1 MVLMEREKI
10 TVLDIKRMKEE
21 RKKIVMLTAYD
32 TPTAQILDEVGVH
45 IILVGDSLGNN
56 VLGYKDTLSVTMEDM
71 VRHTAAVRRGTQ
83 YALLVGDMPF
93 GSCITPEIA
102 AKNAMRL
109 VQEGGA
115 EAVKPEGG
123 KRIIEVVKAILNL
136 GVPVMGHIGLT
147 PQSIHIFG
155 GHKVQARTER
165 AIKALLEDAKAL
177 DEAGVFS
184 IVLEGIP
191 WQVAKLI
198 TESVEAATIGIG
210 AGIHCDG
217 QVLVLHDAIGIN
229 QGFKPKFVK
238 RFGNVREAIKNAV
251 LQYKEEVEKE
261 LFPTEEYSYS
271 LKEDVAQKLQQIKKE
286 ISRNPKE

>member
-1 MVLMEREKI
+1 MEREKI

-32 TPTAQILDEVGVH
+32 TPTAQILDEVGVD

-155 GHKVQARTER
+155 GHKVQARTEK
-165 AIKALLEDAKAL
+165 AIKSLIEDAKAL

-238 RFGNVREAIKNAV
+238 RFGNVREAIKSAV
-251 LQYKEEVEKE
+251 TKYKEEVEKE

-271 LKEDVAQKLQQIKKE
+271 LKEEVAQKLEQIKKE
-286 ISRNPKE
+286 IK

>member
-1 MVLMEREKI
+1 MEREKI

-32 TPTAQILDEVGVH
+32 TPTAQILDEVGVDM
-45 IILVGDSLGNN
+45 ILVGDSLGNN
-56 VLGYKDTLSVTMEDM
+56 VLGYKDTLSVTMDDM
-71 VRHTAAVRRGTQ
+71 VRHVAAVRRGTN
-83 YALLVGDMPF
+83 YALLIGDMPF

-123 KRIIEVVKAILNL
+123 RRIIEVVKAILNL

-155 GHKVQARTER
+155 GHKVQARTEK
-165 AIKALLEDAKAL
+165 AIKSLLEDAKAL

-191 WQVAKLI
+191 WQVAQLI

-251 LQYKEEVEKE
+251 IQYKEEVEKE

-271 LKEDVAQKLQQIKKE
+271 LREEVVKMLKNIKG
-286 ISRNPKE
+286 

>member
-1 MVLMEREKI
+1 MERSKI
-10 TVLDIKRMKEE
+10 TVLDIKKMKEE
-21 RKKIVMLTAYD
+21 HKKIVMLTAYD
-32 TPTAQILDEVGVH
+32 TPTAQILDEVGVDM
-45 IILVGDSLGNN
+45 ILVGDSLGNN
-56 VLGYKDTLSVTMEDM
+56 VLGYKDTLSVTMDDM
-71 VRHTAAVRRGTQ
+71 VRHVAAVRRGTE
-83 YALLVGDMPF
+83 YALLIGDMPF

-155 GHKVQARTER
+155 GHKVQARTEK
-165 AIKALLEDAKAL
+165 AIKSLLDDARAL

-191 WQVAKLI
+191 WQVAEII
-198 TESVEAATIGIG
+198 TESVEATTIGIG

-229 QGFKPKFVK
+229 EGFKPKFVK

-251 LQYKEEVEKE
+251 IQYKEEIEKE
-261 LFPTEEYSYS
+261 IFPTEEYSYS
-271 LKEDVAQKLQQIKKE
+271 LREEVAKKLEDIKKE
-286 ISRNPKE
+286 SK

>member
-1 MVLMEREKI
+1 MEREKI

-32 TPTAQILDEVGVH
+32 TPTSQILDEVGVDM
-45 IILVGDSLGNN
+45 ILVGDSLGNN
-56 VLGYKDTLSVTMEDM
+56 VLGYKDTLSVTMDDM
-71 VRHTAAVRRGTQ
+71 VRHVAAVRRGTN
-83 YALLVGDMPF
+83 YALLIGDMPF

-123 KRIIEVVKAILNL
+123 RRIIEVVKAILNL

-155 GHKVQARTER
+155 GHKVQARTEK
-165 AIKALLEDAKAL
+165 AIKSLLEDAKAL

-191 WQVAKLI
+191 WQVAQLI

-251 LQYKEEVEKE
+251 IQYKEEVEKE

-271 LKEDVAQKLQQIKKE
+271 LREEVVKMLKNIKG
-286 ISRNPKE
+286 

>member
-1 MVLMEREKI
+1 MERSKI
-10 TVLDIKRMKEE
+10 TVLDIKKMKEE
-21 RKKIVMLTAYD
+21 HKKIVMLTAYD
-32 TPTAQILDEVGVH
+32 TPTAQILDEVGVD
-45 IILVGDSLGNN
+45 IVLVGDSLGNN

-71 VRHTAAVRRGTQ
+71 IRHTAAVRRGIK
-83 YALLVGDMPF
+83 YALLIGDMPF

-115 EAVKPEGG
+115 EGVKPEGG
-123 KRIIEVVKAILNL
+123 KRIIDVVKAIINL

-147 PQSIHIFG
+147 PQSINIFG
-155 GHKVQARTER
+155 GHKVQARTEKT
-165 AIKALLEDAKAL
+165 IKSLLDDARAL

-191 WQVAKLI
+191 WQVAELI
-198 TESVEAATIGIG
+198 TDAVEAATIGIG

-217 QVLVLHDAIGIN
+217 QVLVFHDAVGIN
-229 QGFKPKFVK
+229 QDFKPKFVK
-238 RFGNVREAIKNAV
+238 RFGNVRESIKKAV
-251 LQYKEEVEKE
+251 TDYKEEVEKE

-271 LKEDVAQKLQQIKKE
+271 LTEEVAQKLDKIKKE
-286 ISRNPKE
+286 YKKGV

>member
-1 MVLMEREKI
+1 MEREKI

-21 RKKIVMLTAYD
+21 HKKIVMLTAYD

-45 IILVGDSLGNN
+45 MILVGDSLGNN

-71 VRHTAAVRRGTQ
+71 IRHTAAVRRGTQ
-83 YALLVGDMPF
+83 YALLIGDMPF

-155 GHKVQARTER
+155 GHKVQARTEK

-210 AGIHCDG
+210 AGIYCDG
-217 QVLVLHDAIGIN
+217 QVLVLHDAVGIN

-251 LQYKEEVEKE
+251 IQYKEEVEKE

-271 LKEDVAQKLQQIKKE
+271 LKEEVAQKLEQIKKE
-286 ISRNPKE
+286 IK

>member
-1 MVLMEREKI
+1 MERKKI
-10 TVLDIKRMKEE
+10 TVLDIKKMKEE
-21 RKKIVMLTAYD
+21 HKKIVTLTAYD
-32 TPTAQILDEVGVH
+32 TPTAKILDEVGVDMV
-45 IILVGDSLGNN
+45 LVGDSLGNN
-56 VLGYKDTLSVTMEDM
+56 VLGYKDTLSVTMDDM
-71 VRHTAAVRRGTQ
+71 VRHTAAVRRGIE
-83 YALLVGDMPF
+83 YALLIGDMPF

-102 AKNAMRL
+102 ARNATRL

-123 KRIIEVVKAILNL
+123 KRIIECVKAIINL

-147 PQSIHIFG
+147 PQSINIFG
-155 GHKVQARTER
+155 GHKVQARTEK
-165 AIKALLEDAKAL
+165 AIKLLLDDARAL

-198 TESVEAATIGIG
+198 TDSVEAVTIGIG

-217 QVLVLHDAIGIN
+217 QVLVFHDVVGIN
-229 QGFKPKFVK
+229 QDFKPKFVK
-238 RFGNVREAIKNAV
+238 RFGNVREAIKNAAA
-251 LQYKEEVEKE
+251 QYKEEVEKE

-271 LKEDVAQKLQQIKKE
+271 LTEEVAQRVEKIRKESKKVL
-286 ISRNPKE
+286 

>member
-1 MVLMEREKI
+1 MERNKI

-21 RKKIVMLTAYD
+21 HKKIVMLTAYD
-32 TPTAQILDEVGVH
+32 TPTAQIIDEVGVE

-56 VLGYKDTLSVTMEDM
+56 VLGYKDTLSVTMDDM
-71 VRHTAAVRRGTQ
+71 VRHMAAVSRGTE
-83 YALLVGDMPF
+83 YALLIGDMPF

-155 GHKVQARTER
+155 GHKVQARTEK
-165 AIKALLEDAKAL
+165 AIKSLIEDAKAL

-191 WQVAKLI
+191 WQVAEII

-238 RFGNVREAIKNAV
+238 RFGNVREAIKNSV
-251 LQYKEEVEKE
+251 IQYKDEIEKE

-271 LKEDVAQKLQQIKKE
+271 LKEEVAKKIEDIKKA
-286 ISRNPKE
+286 I

>member
-1 MVLMEREKI
+1 MERKKI

-21 RKKIVMLTAYD
+21 GKKIVMLTAYD
-32 TPTAQILDEVGVH
+32 TPTAQILDEVGVDM
-45 IILVGDSLGNN
+45 ILVGDSLGNN
-56 VLGYKDTLSVTMEDM
+56 VLGYETTLPVTMDDM
-71 VRHTAAVRRGTQ
+71 VRHVAAVRRGTK
-83 YALLVGDMPF
+83 YALLIGDMPF

-147 PQSIHIFG
+147 PQSVHIFG
-155 GHKVQARTER
+155 GHKVQARTEE
-165 AIKALLEDAKAL
+165 AIKKLLEDAKAL

-191 WQVAKLI
+191 WQVAELI

-217 QVLVLHDAIGIN
+217 QVLVFHDAVGIN

-251 LQYKEEVEKE
+251 QKYKEEVEKE

-271 LKEDVAQKLQQIKKE
+271 LREEVAKKLEQIRRETK
-286 ISRNPKE
+286 

>member
-1 MVLMEREKI
+1 MVDDSKMERNKI

-21 RKKIVMLTAYD
+21 HKKIVILTAYD
-32 TPTAQILDEVGVH
+32 TPTAQIIDEVGVE

-56 VLGYKDTLSVTMEDM
+56 VLGYKDTLSVTMDDM
-71 VRHTAAVRRGTQ
+71 VRHMAAVSRGTE
-83 YALLVGDMPF
+83 YALLIGDMPF

-155 GHKVQARTER
+155 GHKVQARTEK
-165 AIKALLEDAKAL
+165 AIKSLIEDAKAL

-191 WQVAKLI
+191 WQVAEII

-238 RFGNVREAIKNAV
+238 RFGNVREAIKNSV
-251 LQYKEEVEKE
+251 IQYKDEIEKE

-271 LKEDVAQKLQQIKKE
+271 LKEEVAKKIEDIKKA
-286 ISRNPKE
+286 I

>member
-1 MVLMEREKI
+1 
-10 TVLDIKRMKEE
+10 MKEE
-21 RKKIVMLTAYD
+21 GKKIVMLTAYD
-32 TPTAQILDEVGVH
+32 TPTAQILDEVGVDM
-45 IILVGDSLGNN
+45 ILVGDSLGNN
-56 VLGYKDTLSVTMEDM
+56 VLGYETTLPVTMDDM
-71 VRHTAAVRRGTQ
+71 VRHVAAVRRGTK
-83 YALLVGDMPF
+83 YALLIGDMPF

-147 PQSIHIFG
+147 PQSVHIFG
-155 GHKVQARTER
+155 GHKVQARTEE
-165 AIKALLEDAKAL
+165 AIKKLLEDAKAL

-191 WQVAKLI
+191 WQVAELI

-217 QVLVLHDAIGIN
+217 QVLVFHDAVGIN

-251 LQYKEEVEKE
+251 QKYKEEVEKE

-271 LKEDVAQKLQQIKKE
+271 LREEVAKKLEQIRRETK
-286 ISRNPKE
+286 

>member
-1 MVLMEREKI
+1 MERKKI

-21 RKKIVMLTAYD
+21 GKKIVMLTAYD
-32 TPTAQILDEVGVH
+32 TPTAQILDEVGVDM
-45 IILVGDSLGNN
+45 ILVGDSLGNN
-56 VLGYKDTLSVTMEDM
+56 VLGYETTLPVTMDDM
-71 VRHTAAVRRGTQ
+71 VRHVAAVRRGTK
-83 YALLVGDMPF
+83 YAFLIGDMPF

-155 GHKVQARTER
+155 GHKVQARTEE
-165 AIKALLEDAKAL
+165 AIKKLLEDAKAL

-191 WQVAKLI
+191 WQVAELI

-217 QVLVLHDAIGIN
+217 QVLVFHDAVGIN

-251 LQYKEEVEKE
+251 QKYKEEVEKE
-261 LFPTEEYSYS
+261 RFPTEEYSYS
-271 LKEDVAQKLQQIKKE
+271 LREEVAKKLEQIRRETK
-286 ISRNPKE
+286 

>member
-1 MVLMEREKI
+1 MERKKI
-10 TVLDIKRMKEE
+10 TVPDIRKMKEE
-21 RKKIVMLTAYD
+21 HKKIVMLTAYD
-32 TPTAQILDEVGVH
+32 TPTAQILDEVGVD

-56 VLGYKDTLSVTMEDM
+56 VLGYRDTLSVTMDDM
-71 VRHTAAVRRGTQ
+71 VRHTAAVRRGTK
-83 YALLVGDMPF
+83 YALLIGDMPF

-102 AKNAMRL
+102 ARNATRF

-123 KRIIEVVKAILNL
+123 KRIIDVVKAILNL

-155 GHKVQARTER
+155 GHKVQARTEK
-165 AIKALLEDAKAL
+165 AIKSLLDDARAL

-191 WQVAKLI
+191 WQVAELI
-198 TESVEAATIGIG
+198 TDSVEAATIGIG

-217 QVLVLHDAIGIN
+217 QVLVFHDAVGIN
-229 QGFKPKFVK
+229 QDFKPKFVK

-251 LQYKEEVEKE
+251 IGYKEEVEKM

-271 LKEDVAQKLQQIKKE
+271 LTEEMAQRVDKIKKE
-286 ISRNPKE
+286 YKRVL

>member
-1 MVLMEREKI
+1 MERKKI
-10 TVLDIKRMKEE
+10 TVLDINRIKEE
-21 RKKIVMLTAYD
+21 HKKIVMLTAYD
-32 TPTAQILDEVGVH
+32 TPTAQILDEVGVD

-56 VLGYKDTLSVTMEDM
+56 VLGYKDTLSVTMDDM
-71 VRHTAAVRRGTQ
+71 VRHVAAVRRGTE
-83 YALLVGDMPF
+83 YALLIGDMPF

-115 EAVKPEGG
+115 EGVKPEGG

-155 GHKVQARTER
+155 GHKVQARTEK
-165 AIKALLEDAKAL
+165 AIKSLLDDAQAL

-191 WQVAKLI
+191 WQVAELI

-217 QVLVLHDAIGIN
+217 QVLVLHDAIGLN

-238 RFGNVREAIKNAV
+238 RFGNVREAIKNAAIK
-251 LQYKEEVEKE
+251 YKEEVEKE

-271 LKEDVAQKLQQIKKE
+271 LREEVAQKLEYIKKE
-286 ISRNPKE
+286 SK

>member
-1 MVLMEREKI
+1 MERKKV
-10 TVLDIKRMKEE
+10 TVPDIKKMKEE

-32 TPTAQILDEVGVH
+32 TPTAQILDEVGVD
-45 IILVGDSLGNN
+45 IVLVGDSLGNN
-56 VLGYKDTLSVTMEDM
+56 VLGYKDTLSVTMDDM
-71 VRHTAAVRRGTQ
+71 IRHTAAVRRGLK

-102 AKNAMRL
+102 ARNAMRL

-123 KRIIEVVKAILNL
+123 KRIVEVVKAILNL

-147 PQSIHIFG
+147 PQSINIFG
-155 GHKVQARTER
+155 GHRVQARTEA
-165 AIKALLEDAKAL
+165 AIKSLLDDAKAL

-191 WQVAKLI
+191 WQVAELI
-198 TESVEAATIGIG
+198 TESVEAVTIGIG

-217 QVLVLHDAIGIN
+217 QVLVFHDAVGIN
-229 QGFKPKFVK
+229 QDFKPKFVK
-238 RFGNVREAIKNAV
+238 RFGNVREAIKKAV
-251 LQYKEEVEKE
+251 TDYKEEVEKG

-271 LKEDVAQKLQQIKKE
+271 LTEEVAQKLEKIKKE
-286 ISRNPKE
+286 HKKVL

>member
-1 MVLMEREKI
+1 MEREKI
-10 TVLDIKRMKEE
+10 TVLDVKRMKEE
-21 RKKIVMLTAYD
+21 HKKIVMLTAYD

-155 GHKVQARTER
+155 GHKVQARTEK
-165 AIKALLEDAKAL
+165 AIKSLIEDAKAL

-217 QVLVLHDAIGIN
+217 QVLVLHDAVGIN

-251 LQYKEEVEKE
+251 IQYKEEVEKE

-271 LKEDVAQKLQQIKKE
+271 LKEEIAQKLEQIKKE
-286 ISRNPKE
+286 IK

>member
-1 MVLMEREKI
+1 MERSKI
-10 TVLDIKRMKEE
+10 TVLDIKKMKEE
-21 RKKIVMLTAYD
+21 HNKIVMLTAYD
-32 TPTAQILDEVGVH
+32 TPTAQILDEVGVDM
-45 IILVGDSLGNN
+45 ILVGDSLGNN
-56 VLGYKDTLSVTMEDM
+56 VLGYKDTLSVTMDDM
-71 VRHTAAVRRGTQ
+71 VRHVAAVRRGTE
-83 YALLVGDMPF
+83 YALLIADMPF

-109 VQEGGA
+109 VQESGA

-155 GHKVQARTER
+155 GHKVQARTEK
-165 AIKALLEDAKAL
+165 AIKSLLDDARAL

-191 WQVAKLI
+191 WQVAELI

-238 RFGNVREAIKNAV
+238 RFGNVREAIKNTV
-251 LQYKEEVEKE
+251 IQYKEEVEKE
-261 LFPTEEYSYS
+261 IFPTEEYSYS
-271 LKEDVAQKLQQIKKE
+271 LREEVAKKLEDIKKE
-286 ISRNPKE
+286 SKQSS

>member
-1 MVLMEREKI
+1 MERSKI
-10 TVLDIKRMKEE
+10 TVLDIKKMKEE
-21 RKKIVMLTAYD
+21 HNKIVMLTAYD
-32 TPTAQILDEVGVH
+32 TPTAQILDEVGVDM
-45 IILVGDSLGNN
+45 ILVGDSLGNN
-56 VLGYKDTLSVTMEDM
+56 VLGYKDTLSVTMDDM
-71 VRHTAAVRRGTQ
+71 VRHVAAVRRGTE
-83 YALLVGDMPF
+83 YALLIADMPF

-109 VQEGGA
+109 VQESGA

-155 GHKVQARTER
+155 GHKVQARTEK
-165 AIKALLEDAKAL
+165 AIKSLLDDARAL

-191 WQVAKLI
+191 WQVAEII

-238 RFGNVREAIKNAV
+238 RFGNVREAIKNTV
-251 LQYKEEVEKE
+251 IQYKEEVEKE
-261 LFPTEEYSYS
+261 IFPTEEYSYS
-271 LKEDVAQKLQQIKKE
+271 LREEVAKKLEDIKKE
-286 ISRNPKE
+286 SKQSS

>member
-1 MVLMEREKI
+1 MEREKI

>member
-1 MVLMEREKI
+1 MERKKI
-10 TVLDIKRMKEE
+10 TVPDIKKMKEE
-21 RKKIVMLTAYD
+21 HKKIVMLTAYD
-32 TPTAQILDEVGVH
+32 TPTAQILDEVGVD
-45 IILVGDSLGNN
+45 IVLVGDSLGNN
-56 VLGYKDTLSVTMEDM
+56 VLGYKDTLSVTMDDM
-71 VRHTAAVRRGTQ
+71 VRHTAAVRRGLK
-83 YALLVGDMPF
+83 YALLIGDMPF

-147 PQSIHIFG
+147 PQSINIFG
-155 GHKVQARTER
+155 GHRVQARTEA
-165 AIKALLEDAKAL
+165 AIKSLLDDAKAL

-191 WQVAKLI
+191 WQVAELI
-198 TESVEAATIGIG
+198 TDSVEAVTIGIG

-217 QVLVLHDAIGIN
+217 QVLVFHDAVGIN
-229 QGFKPKFVK
+229 QDFKPKFVK
-238 RFGNVREAIKNAV
+238 RFGNVREAIKKAV
-251 LQYKEEVEKE
+251 TDYKEEVEKG

-271 LKEDVAQKLQQIKKE
+271 LTEEVAQKLEKIKKE
-286 ISRNPKE
+286 HKKVL